1 MAGTA
6 AAAVP
11 PAAAVA
17 AAAAAA
23 AQTALVSRDELLQ
36 PVYVALDAGMGA
48 VAGLHS
54 GGDPQTAEWG
64 AETLAKQHA
73 YVRGKHRALIGAA
86 IEEGVRALAAQW
98 AATQRAIGAAEA
110 ASLEGL
116 SDSVEAE
123 RAAVADRTTRA
134 AAAAKVQA
142 AIAREE
148 AQAALA
154 ESYRGAA
161 EETAH
166 KAEAARQACVVCMT
180 RWLVHWLL
188 LGSLPNHRH
197 ACCMGLWR
205 WCGHVFP
212 RAAGCVHGRALEAAR
227 QRGDEARRALRE
239 RYARQL
245 VVRAEWIAPPN
256 PRFVHWLGLLRRCLP
271 PLLPW
276 ACQTCCHVNQSRPGH
291 LGIGPF

>member
-23 AQTALVSRDELLQ
+23 AQAAQVSRDELLQ

-73 YVRGKHRALIGAA
+73 YVREKNRALIGAA
-86 IEEGVRALAAQW
+86 IEESVRALAAQW
-98 AATQRAIGAAEA
+98 AATQRAIGAAEV

-123 RAAVADRTTRA
+123 RAAVADRATRA

-161 EETAH
+161 EETAR
-166 KAEAARQACVVCMT
+166 KAEAARQACVVCMA

-188 LGSLPNHRH
+188 LGSLPNHRRRMLYGPV
-197 ACCMGLWR
+197 ALMWTCLSP
-205 WCGHVFP
+205 CGWV
-212 RAAGCVHGRALEAAR
+212 CAR
-227 QRGDEARRALRE
+227 
-239 RYARQL
+239 
-245 VVRAEWIAPPN
+245 
-256 PRFVHWLGLLRRCLP
+256 
-271 PLLPW
+271 
-276 ACQTCCHVNQSRPGH
+276 
-291 LGIGPF
+291 